1 LSRAGPERLAFEL
14 CRPAPA
20 SLTLMTV
27 IRAAS
32 VTRLGRGGGV
42 ETIPLITR
50 QSAAEDNKITT
61 GISVYPPGT
70 GAPLHL
76 HNCDEHVTLLDGSAE
91 VEIAGTVTPL
101 QPLDTTYVEAG
112 VEHAFRNTG
121 DTPMKILWVY
131 SSAYVTRTFAA
142 TGVTVEHLSPADQM
156 VAD

>member
-1 LSRAGPERLAFEL
+1 
-14 CRPAPA
+14 
-20 SLTLMTV
+20 MTV
-27 IRAAS
+27 IKAAT

-61 GISVYPPGT
+61 GISSYPAGT

-76 HNCDEHVTLLDGSAE
+76 HNCDEHVTLLEGSAE
-91 VEIAGTVTPL
+91 VEIAGQITQL
-101 QPLDTTYVEAG
+101 QPPDTTYVEAG
-112 VEHAFRNTG
+112 IEHAFRNTG

-131 SSAYVTRTFAA
+131 SSAYVTRTFTA

-156 VAD
+156 VPDSAS